1 MRHRLRQLYRLFD
14 VSRSLL
20 LRLRYTGT
28 RRKASV
34 FPTRSTMTSNLI
46 DAHWFPLASQGNIY
60 SMTKLCSPN
69 SPNKLLVASLKR
81 KIYSCEYHQTSEF
94 LRPMAKELL
103 FTYIPSGAEIISIDA
118 YNKSDTG
125 DSFVIGITITKTS
138 TDTIERY
145 LNIYTEGAVDGE
157 GDEGSSIE
165 AIAQNCLMVELSY
178 TPYHLYHTV
187 LPQENSV
194 REVVWLISG
203 SDYRIHMIREDK
215 LSHVYSESSI
225 EKYFP
230 ELHDVQAIA
239 LWINIYYYD
248 NYKRRVTAVGCECGL
263 VKVAV
268 VNVVDLQVIRSWLLR
283 YDKPV
288 SSVIV
293 FPHRNAI
300 SKPTFVD
307 VNFEKC
313 VPKDDVPK
321 LNVVISSTSNAVV
334 FKDILEHGMKRD
346 VTLSGSESSDCIL
359 CCCIADINM
368 DGRNEILLGTYGQ
381 EVLIFALTGDAWEL
395 TARKLFD
402 APVHSI
408 SYMDI
413 TNDGTKE
420 LIVLTQRGVH
430 ILQHNIADIRAK
442 WKERYRKLFNVLVQE

>member
-1 MRHRLRQLYRLFD
+1 M
-14 VSRSLL
+14 
-20 LRLRYTGT
+20 
-28 RRKASV
+28 
-34 FPTRSTMTSNLI
+34 
-46 DAHWFPLASQGNIY
+46 
-60 SMTKLCSPN
+60 
-69 SPNKLLVASLKR
+69 
-81 KIYSCEYHQTSEF
+81 
-94 LRPMAKELL
+94 KELL

-125 DSFVIGITITKTS
+125 DSFVIGITIMKAS
-138 TDTIERY
+138 TDMIERY

-187 LPQENSV
+187 LPQQNSTQ
-194 REVVWLISG
+194 EVVWLISG

-225 EKYFP
+225 EKFFP
-230 ELHDVQAIA
+230 ELHDIQAIA

-263 VKVAV
+263 VKVAI
-268 VNVVDLQVIRSWLLR
+268 VNVVDLQVSQSWMLR

-288 SSVIV
+288 PSVIV
-293 FPHRNAI
+293 FPHKNII
-300 SKPTFVD
+300 SKPTFVA
-307 VNFEKC
+307 NSEEC
-313 VPKDDVPK
+313 VPKDDIPK
-321 LNVVISSTSNAVV
+321 LNVVISSTNNAVV
-334 FKDILEHGMKRD
+334 FKDILRHGMKQD
-346 VTLSGSESSDCIL
+346 VILNGSESSDCIL

-368 DGRNEILLGTYGQ
+368 DGQNEILLGTYGQ
-381 EVLIFALTGDAWEL
+381 EVLIFTLLGDIWEL
-395 TARKLFD
+395 ATRKLFD

-413 TNDGTKE
+413 TNDGIKE

-442 WKERYRKLFNVLVQE
+442 WKERYKKLFDILA

>member
-1 MRHRLRQLYRLFD
+1 M
-14 VSRSLL
+14 
-20 LRLRYTGT
+20 
-28 RRKASV
+28 
-34 FPTRSTMTSNLI
+34 MMSNLI

-60 SMTKLCSPN
+60 SMTKLCSLN
-69 SPNKLLVASLKR
+69 SSNKLLVASLKR
-81 KIYSCEYHQTSEF
+81 KIYSCEYLQTPEF
-94 LRPMAKELL
+94 LRPMVKELL

-125 DSFVIGITITKTS
+125 DSFVIGITIMKTS
-138 TDTIERY
+138 TDMIERY

-187 LPQENSV
+187 LPQQNSAQ
-194 REVVWLISG
+194 EVVWLISG
-203 SDYRIHMIREDK
+203 SDYRIHIIREDK

-230 ELHDVQAIA
+230 ELYDIQAIA

-248 NYKRRVTAVGCECGL
+248 NYKWRITAVGCECGL
-263 VKVAV
+263 VKIAI
-268 VNVVDLQVIRSWLLR
+268 VNVVDLQVSRSWLLR

-288 SSVIV
+288 PSVLV

-300 SKPTFVD
+300 NKPIFVD
-307 VNFEKC
+307 VNSEKC
-313 VPKDDVPK
+313 VLKDDIPK
-321 LNVVISSTSNAVV
+321 LNVVISSTNNAVV
-334 FKDILEHGMKRD
+334 FKDILKHGMKQD
-346 VTLSGSESSDCIL
+346 VILSGSESSDCIL

-368 DGRNEILLGTYGQ
+368 DGQNEILLGTYGQ
-381 EVLIFALTGDAWEL
+381 EVLIFALTGDTWEL
-395 TARKLFD
+395 AARKLFD

-413 TNDGTKE
+413 TNDGIKE

-430 ILQHNIADIRAK
+430 ILQHNIADVRAK
-442 WKERYRKLFNVLVQE
+442 WKERYKKLFDILAQE

>member
-1 MRHRLRQLYRLFD
+1 M
-14 VSRSLL
+14 
-20 LRLRYTGT
+20 
-28 RRKASV
+28 
-34 FPTRSTMTSNLI
+34 MSNFI

-94 LRPMAKELL
+94 LRPMVKELL

-118 YNKSDTG
+118 YNKSDIG
-125 DSFVIGITITKTS
+125 DSFVIGITIMKTS

-145 LNIYTEGAVDGE
+145 LNIYTEGAIDGE

-187 LPQENSV
+187 LPQESSMQ
-194 REVVWLISG
+194 EVVWLISG

-215 LSHVYSESSI
+215 LSHVYSESPI

-230 ELHDVQAIA
+230 ELHDIQAIV
-239 LWINIYYYD
+239 LWINIHYYD
-248 NYKRRVTAVGCECGL
+248 NYKQRVTAIGCECGL
-263 VKVAV
+263 VKVAI
-268 VNVVDLQVIRSWLLR
+268 VNVVDLQISQSWLLR

-288 SSVIV
+288 PNVIV
-293 FPHRNAI
+293 FPHRNII
-300 SKPTFVD
+300 SKPAFI
-307 VNFEKC
+307 NINSEEC

-321 LNVVISSTSNAVV
+321 LNVIISNTSNAVV
-334 FKDILEHGMKRD
+334 FKDILRHGLKQD
-346 VTLSGSESSDCIL
+346 VILSGSESSDCIL

-368 DGRNEILLGTYGQ
+368 DGQNEILLGTYGQ
-381 EVLIFALTGDAWEL
+381 EVLIFTLLGDTWEL
-395 TARKLFD
+395 ATRKLFD

-413 TNDGTKE
+413 TNDGAKE

-442 WKERYRKLFNVLVQE
+442 WKERYRKLLDVPIQK